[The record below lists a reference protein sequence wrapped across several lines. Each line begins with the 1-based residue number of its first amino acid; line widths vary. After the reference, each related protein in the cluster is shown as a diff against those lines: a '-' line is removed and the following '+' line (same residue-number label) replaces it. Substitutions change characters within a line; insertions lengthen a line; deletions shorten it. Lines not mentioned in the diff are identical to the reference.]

1 MSEAPDLTQ
10 LGKRVAT
17 LQDAWLE
24 RAVPLEAARD
34 EFLLRAGAARR
45 SRRIPLLLAAALA
58 IGACVGVLV
67 LVLPRT
73 LLAPAPVVAKVND
86 RAAGQDTFIHSTAGQ
101 NLPIDFSDGSRITLE
116 PSSRVRIAERRSTG
130 ATLAVESGG
139 LDVSVKHQR
148 DTDYR
153 LRLGPFLVRVTGT
166 RFKVRFSPEQDV
178 LRVTMTEGAVV
189 VSGCA
194 LGDPRPLRAGESLL
208 ASCRDSH
215 FEISRGEAAQSS
227 PSALPQGAAPSGA
240 ESEVARE
247 PVGVEAANSGDAA
260 PVPSMHRGAGEPSW
274 QALARAG
281 QFDKALGN
289 VDARGFAVECGRA
302 SAEDLGLLA
311 DMARLR
317 TRPHDAVQALV
328 ALRRR
333 FPRSDRAAVAAF
345 NIARVEFDQRASYA
359 EAARWFRTYLREQP
373 SGPLVREAE
382 GRLMEALYRSGDRDG
397 AVRLAERYLAANPN
411 GPHARVARSLLAR

>member
-1 MSEAPDLTQ
+1 MSEAPHLSQ
-10 LGKRVAT
+10 LGKRVAA

-24 RAVPLEAARD
+24 RAVPLDAARD

-45 SRRIPLLLAAALA
+45 SRRVPLLLAAALA

-67 LVLPRT
+67 LLLPRT
-73 LLAPAPVVAKVND
+73 LFAPAPVVAKVNE
-86 RAAGQDTFIHSTAGQ
+86 RAAAEDAFIHSGADQ

-116 PSSRVRIAERRSTG
+116 PSSRVRIAELRSTG

-153 LRLGPFLVRVTGT
+153 LRLGPFVVRVTGT
-166 RFKVRFSPEQDV
+166 RFKVRFSPERDV
-178 LRVTMTEGAVV
+178 LRVTMTEGTVV

-215 FEISRGEAAQSS
+215 FEISRGESAQSV
-227 PSALPQGAAPSGA
+227 PSAPPERAAVTPAGQGAASEPA
-240 ESEVARE
+240 EI
-247 PVGVEAANSGDAA
+247 EAPNGDDAA
-260 PVPSMHRGAGEPSW
+260 QVSSRHRAAVEPSW
-274 QALARAG
+274 QAFARAG
-281 QFDKALGN
+281 QFEKALGS
-289 VDARGFAVECGRA
+289 VDARGFAAECGRA

-317 TRPHDAVQALV
+317 NRPHDAVQALV

-397 AVRLAERYLAANPN
+397 AMRLAERYLASNPS
-411 GPHARVARSLLAR
+411 GPHARVARSLLGR